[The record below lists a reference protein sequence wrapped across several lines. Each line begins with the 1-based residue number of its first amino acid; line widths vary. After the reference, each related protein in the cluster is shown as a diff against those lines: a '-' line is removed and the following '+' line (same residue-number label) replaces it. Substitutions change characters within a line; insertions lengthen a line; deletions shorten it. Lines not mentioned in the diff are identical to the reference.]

1 MKPIKVIISFIISLN
16 FCFSEDKPDYSFW
29 KILDENEKIT
39 FVKGYYLGLS
49 RSLNTLKYEAARMR
63 RQDKFW
69 SPPFS
74 HENSAKIMLEFFS
87 DPMPSYSEIVEMV
100 DALYESSDNHK
111 ILIETSLHILMLHRS
126 GSETKA
132 NALLLREQRKVLKG
146 R

>member
-1 MKPIKVIISFIISLN
+1 
-16 FCFSEDKPDYSFW
+16 
-29 KILDENEKIT
+29 
-39 FVKGYYLGLS
+39 
-49 RSLNTLKYEAARMR
+49 
-63 RQDKFW
+63 
-69 SPPFS
+69 
-74 HENSAKIMLEFFS
+74 MLEFFS
-87 DPMPSYSEIVEMV
+87 DPMPAYSEIVEMV